1 MKSSAF
7 TSSVGRVVHGLHLVV
22 VGVPF
27 CLSDCRAKGR
37 AKGGLATI
45 RLVVTEFVP
54 TTTFGFEATEHA
66 GS

>member
-7 TSSVGRVVHGLHLVV
+7 TSSFGRVVHGLHLVV
-22 VGVPF
+22 VGVAF
-27 CLSDCRAKGR
+27 CLSDCRAGR

-45 RLVVTEFVP
+45 RLVVTDFVP

>member
-7 TSSVGRVVHGLHLVV
+7 ASSVGRVVHGLYLVV
-22 VGVPF
+22 VGVAF
-27 CLSDCRAKGR
+27 CLSDCR

-45 RLVVTEFVP
+45 RLVVTDFVP